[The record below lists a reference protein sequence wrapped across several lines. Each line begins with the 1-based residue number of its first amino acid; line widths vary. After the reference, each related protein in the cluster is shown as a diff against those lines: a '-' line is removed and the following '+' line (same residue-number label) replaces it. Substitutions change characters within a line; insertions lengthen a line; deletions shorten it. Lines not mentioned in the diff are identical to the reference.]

1 MADLQMESQK
11 PVPVIVI
18 PITQEGWEWVG
29 MLPES
34 EVASNCSKNGKLPK
48 GIMDVAG
55 DADSLVGMDD
65 GEDDEREDRNVLGE
79 KRTRFSISQDDAS
92 IGKSKYISTDTDSII
107 PPLLPVRSVLYSL
120 LNLKLISF
128 YLKFYIFLF
137 ILQVRAITWKPFQ
150 KQLQLTVSRR
160 QLNSRIRT
168 TIYLT

>member
-92 IGKSKYISTDTDSII
+92 IGKPKYISTDTDSII
-107 PPLLPVRSVLYSL
+107 PPLLPVESVL
-120 LNLKLISF
+120 
-128 YLKFYIFLF
+128 
-137 ILQVRAITWKPFQ
+137 
-150 KQLQLTVSRR
+150 
-160 QLNSRIRT
+160 
-168 TIYLT
+168 